1 MGQSLGLPFDVNK
14 PCDMALDV
22 LRAEFRS
29 KGLTVS
35 KIDDMY
41 RIYRVLVKPRRLV
54 FLSEV
59 STFAS
64 CRRKMIEFGRC

>member
-14 PCDMALDV
+14 PRDVELDA
-22 LRAEFRS
+22 LRAEFRV

-35 KIDDMY
+35 KIDDHY
-41 RIYRVLVKPRRLV
+41 RIYRVLLKPRRLV

-64 CRRKMIEFGRC
+64 CRRKMVEFAR